1 MKIVKIFL
9 PLVLILLFG
18 VTVYG
23 CTDNSENTHKTF
35 IMEEGV
41 VHFSLEYPSKYKI
54 DSNKPAET
62 EGNRFEKSTYFSL
75 DGPLNQQVNDYVNI
89 LIAVAPPDDLIHD
102 AEGAIERA
110 EKQAAKWDGYELFGK
125 SEIEVSGYQGYRI
138 DYRMVNIVP
147 VIAGD
152 SEEPRYSVYRDVRF
166 DAKGYVWMIQISSDS
181 STAEEDKEDFEHILK
196 TFKVLE

>member
-1 MKIVKIFL
+1 MKK
-9 PLVLILLFG
+9 ILLYIVLLIFCF
-18 VTVYG
+18 TVGSCEIEDTGRY
-23 CTDNSENTHKTF
+23 KTF
-35 IMEEGV
+35 TMYEGV
-41 VHFSLEYPSKYKI
+41 IHFSLESPEKYKI
-54 DSNKPAET
+54 DSNRPAEA
-62 EGNRFEKSTYFSL
+62 EGDRIQQSTLLSL
-75 DGPLNQQVNDYVNI
+75 DGPLNKIINDYTKIIVSAGLPEPLLPN
-89 LIAVAPPDDLIHD
+89 AQ
-102 AEGAIERA
+102 GAIARI
-110 EKQAAKWDGYELFGK
+110 EKQAAKWDGYELLNK